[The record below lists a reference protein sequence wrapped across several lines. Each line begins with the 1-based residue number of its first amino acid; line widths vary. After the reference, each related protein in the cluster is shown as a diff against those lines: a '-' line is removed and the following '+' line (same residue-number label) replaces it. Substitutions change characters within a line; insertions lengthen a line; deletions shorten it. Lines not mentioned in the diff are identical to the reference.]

1 VPTVG
6 VPSFVVA
13 SVVVVVGMACERLAV
28 RSAVTIGILRWWT
41 VRSGVAPALG
51 LPDAVGVLGRQVLIT
66 EGKRA
71 RPDRRGY
78 LPPVF
83 SG

>member
-1 VPTVG
+1 V
-6 VPSFVVA
+6 VVA
-13 SVVVVVGMACERLAV
+13 AVVVGMACERLAV
-28 RSAVTIGILRWWT
+28 RSVVTIGILRWWT
-41 VRSGVAPALG
+41 VRSGVAPASG
-51 LPDAVGVLGRQVLIT
+51 LPDAVGVPGRQVLIT
-66 EGKRA
+66 EEKRA